1 MITSHVMFKKLTMAR
16 VKFNFKARLPC
27 TIMRPKNKYLK
38 KQKEIPTEDLEEVE
52 LYLDPTIN
60 NQLYNDIFEKLK
72 KKNKVQNEK

>member
-1 MITSHVMFKKLTMAR
+1 MFKKSTMAR

-38 KQKEIPTEDLEEVE
+38 KQKVIPTEEEVG

-72 KKNKVQNEK
+72 KKSKFKTKSE

>member
-1 MITSHVMFKKLTMAR
+1 MFKKSTMAC
-16 VKFNFKARLPC
+16 VKFKFKARLPC

-38 KQKEIPTEDLEEVE
+38 KQKEIPTEEEVE

-72 KKNKVQNEK
+72 KKIKVQNQK